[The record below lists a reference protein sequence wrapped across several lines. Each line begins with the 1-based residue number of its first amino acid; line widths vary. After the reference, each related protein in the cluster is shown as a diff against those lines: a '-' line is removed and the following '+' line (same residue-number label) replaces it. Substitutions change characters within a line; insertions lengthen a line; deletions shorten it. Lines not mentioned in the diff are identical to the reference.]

1 MFLVSLSGKEI
12 SLSGRCR
19 AVAVRF
25 ASLSAAGFLAICFL
39 CTLSFGQQSP
49 SPDPIRPAY
58 RLPTFDEDWSALR
71 DNDTHNDFWDA
82 IKFIPVSN
90 DGSSYLSFGGEIRE
104 TYERF
109 HNTNFGL
116 SPQDPDGYLLQR
128 YLLHADLH
136 AGSRFRFFGELSSS
150 LENGRTGGPRPV
162 LDEDK
167 LDVHQGFLD
176 VLLLKPSIGP
186 SLTLRVG
193 RQEMAFGSGR
203 LIALREGPNVPL
215 SFDGIRISWRQPRF
229 LVDGF
234 ATRPVQNK
242 PGLFDDPPQHDF
254 AFWGIYLSHPL
265 APGRG
270 KPAIDLYYLGL
281 DRRHAVYNQGAAREQ
296 RQTLGARFWGQ
307 HNAWSYDTEAIYQ
320 FGKFGIGTIN
330 AWRAAADIGRIFSL
344 LPFHLRPGLAF
355 DIASGDRNPA
365 DPDLQTFNALFQS
378 GTYSGRAQILGP
390 DNAIRLEPSLGLSF
404 LETITLSA
412 GWGFFWRESA
422 NDALY
427 GIPGNIIV
435 PSNGVKSRYEGSRPI
450 AELDWQITRHLSAH
464 VNYIYVFNAA
474 FEEQA
479 VHGTKSMSF
488 ISPWMTYRF

>member
-1 MFLVSLSGKEI
+1 MSAG
-12 SLSGRCR
+12 CR
-19 AVAVRF
+19 AVAARYAF
-25 ASLSAAGFLAICFL
+25 LSVTGFLAICFL
-39 CTLSFGQQSP
+39 HGSSLGQQGP
-49 SPDPIRPAY
+49 SPAPNRPVY
-58 RLPTFDEDWSALR
+58 RSPTFDEDWSALR
-71 DNDTHNDFWDA
+71 DAAAHDDFWDA
-82 IKFIPVSN
+82 VKFIPVSV
-90 DGSSYLSFGGEIRE
+90 DASSYLSFGGEIRE

-116 SPQDPDGYLLQR
+116 SVQAPDGYLLQR
-128 YLLHADLH
+128 YLLHGDLH

-150 LENGRTGGPRPV
+150 LENGRTGGPRPII
-162 LDEDK
+162 DEDK

-176 VLLLKPSIGP
+176 VLLLKRADGS
-186 SLTLRVG
+186 SLTMRVG

-215 SFDGIRISWRQPRF
+215 SFDGIRISWRQRAW

-242 PGLFDDPPQHDF
+242 PGLFDDPPEHDF
-254 AFWGIYLSHPL
+254 GFWGIYASHPL

-270 KPAIDLYYLGL
+270 KPAIDFYYLGL
-281 DRRHAVYNQGAAREQ
+281 DRRHAVFNQGAGREQ

-307 HNAWSYDTEAIYQ
+307 HSAWSYDTEAMYQ
-320 FGKFGIGTIN
+320 FGKFGSGTIN
-330 AWRAAADIGRIFSL
+330 AWRAAADIGRVFLS
-344 LPFHLRPGLAF
+344 LPFHPRPGLAA
-355 DIASGDRNPA
+355 DIASGDHNPA

-390 DNAIRLEPSLGLSF
+390 NNAIRLEPSLGLSF
-404 LETITLSA
+404 FETITLSA

-435 PSNGVKSRYEGSRPI
+435 PGNGVKNRYEGSRPI
-450 AELDWQITRHLSAH
+450 AQLDWQITRHLSAH
-464 VNYIYVFNAA
+464 GNYIYVFNAS
-474 FEEQA
+474 FEEQS